1 VPWYLV
7 SLTALLEGC
16 KCLLAFAIA

>member
-7 SLTALLEGC
+7 SLPALLEGC